1 MIVWTVNP
9 NGNDTAR
16 SVPNISLIEFDT
28 MPRQKSPQFLLKR
41 PLAMMLLLILDISL
55 DIKDVGLADGKR
67 GVSVLP
73 MDLELPFLI
82 SSTIFFK
89 AWFRDRANSA

>member
-1 MIVWTVNP
+1 MIAWTVNP
-9 NGNDTAR
+9 NRNDTAR

-73 MDLELPFLI
+73 MEIAVSWDIRFHPFGTPFLD
-82 SSTIFFK
+82 FLDDLF
-89 AWFRDRANSA
+89 